1 MAEPPASDV
10 FTSRRDDST
19 RNHAYEVGRLSNS
32 AWKVIR
38 ERAAFVW
45 LDLQEPGRGG
55 GTQCAETVAQWKS
68 EFQTA
73 NVPVQYCAGGGSPKY
88 GCKTGGYRLANG
100 DLSSDHFWLA
110 VGDNLALFDPTWR
123 QFEGEGEP
131 ALDRYWLRDDVSFAK
146 WREGELQQRD
156 HRGLDQ
162 ATACDPPDWRTRVF
176 SRRRPW

>member
-19 RNHAYEVGRLSNS
+19 RNHAYEVGGLSKE
-32 AWKVIR
+32 AWTIIR

-45 LDLQEPGRGG
+45 RDLQGPGG
-55 GTQCAETVAQWKS
+55 GGGRDCAATVTRWKS

-73 NVPVQYCAGGGSPKY
+73 MVPVQCCAGGGSAKY
-88 GCKTGGYRLANG
+88 GRKTGGYRLANQ
-100 DLSSDHFWLA
+100 DLSNDHFWLA

-123 QFEGEGEP
+123 QFEGEGDP
-131 ALDRYWLRDDVSFAK
+131 ALNRYWLTDDVPFAK
-146 WREGELQQRD
+146 WRDEELQQRNQ
-156 HRGLDQ
+156 RGLDQ

-176 SRRRPW
+176 RRPRP